1 MIEGAHIRNIIC
13 LEGDWY
19 ERDLRHS
26 FSIRPILDYL
36 TYNSEIKI
44 IYRNV
49 GTAAQLEHYLKLID
63 KYKDSKYKSYQVIY
77 FAFHGKRGKLYLN
90 RSESI
95 TLESIIE
102 MSGDALKGRIVHF
115 GSCLTMADQQRALN
129 FGQTT
134 QAAIVSGYTKVIDFH
149 ESSAFDMLYLGY
161 LQRYQ
166 KTGNISKFQKK
177 YSTFADQLGFT
188 YIY

>member
-1 MIEGAHIRNIIC
+1 MIEGSNIRNIIC
-13 LEGDWY
+13 FEGDWY

-44 IYRNV
+44 IYRSV
-49 GTAAQLEHYLKLID
+49 GTVAQLEHYLKIID
-63 KYKDSKYKSYQVIY
+63 RYKDSKYKSYTVIY
-77 FAFHGKRGKLYLN
+77 FAFHGKKGKLYLN

-95 TLESIIE
+95 TLESIME
-102 MSGDALKGRIVHF
+102 MAGQALKGRIVHF
-115 GSCLTMADQQRALN
+115 GSCLTMADETRAVN
-129 FGQTT
+129 FGQNT

-161 LQRYQ
+161 MQRYL
-166 KTGNISKFQKK
+166 KAGNITKFQKK
-177 YSTFADQLGFT
+177 YATFANQLGFT
-188 YIY
+188 FVY